1 MIEKGPLPVSQPP
14 ISRDNESKYE
24 ENEKDVNRCNQFEQL

>member
-14 ISRDNESKYE
+14 ISRDNEPKYE
-24 ENEKDVNRCNQFEQL
+24 ENEKGF